1 MLTSPTLEKLRT
13 MKLDAMAKAWE
24 AQQQD
29 PAIAQLAFDE
39 RLGLLVDAEW
49 LARENRRM
57 TYALAQAKLKPSH
70 ACLEAL
76 DYSTRRGLDRS
87 LVRQLATCR
96 WIAEHQAVLIIGPT
110 GIGKSF
116 LACALAHQACR
127 HGYRARYWRLSRLF
141 HTLRLAHADGTYVR
155 LLVQL
160 ARIDVLVLDDWGL
173 APLGDQERRD
183 VLEILDDRYD
193 TRATIITSQLAPK
206 HWHEYI
212 GDPTVGDAIC
222 DRVLHRAHRIE
233 LRGESLR
240 KGHPKAETVST

>member
-1 MLTSPTLEKLRT
+1 MLTSPTLEKLRA
-13 MKLDAMAKAWE
+13 MKLDAMAHAWE

-29 PAIAQLAFDE
+29 PAIAHLAFDE

-49 LARENRRM
+49 LARENRRV

-87 LVRQLATCR
+87 LIRQLATCR
-96 WIAEHQAVLIIGPT
+96 WIAEHHIVLIIGPT
-110 GIGKSF
+110 GVGKSF

-127 HGYRARYWRLSRLF
+127 HGHRARYWRLSRLF
-141 HTLRLAHADGTYVR
+141 HALRLAHADGTYVR
-155 LLVQL
+155 LLAQL
-160 ARIDVLVLDDWGL
+160 ARFDVLVLDDWGL
-173 APLGDQERRD
+173 APLGDEERRD
-183 VLEILDDRYD
+183 VLEILDDRCD
-193 TRATIITSQLAPK
+193 TRATIITSQLAPQ

-212 GDPTVGDAIC
+212 GDPTLADAIC

-233 LRGESLR
+233 LRGESMR
-240 KGHPKAETVST
+240 KGPRKVETDTA

>member
-1 MLTSPTLEKLRT
+1 MLTSPTLEKLRA
-13 MKLDAMAKAWE
+13 MKLDAMATAWE

-29 PAIAQLAFDE
+29 PSISQLGFDE

-49 LARENRRM
+49 LARENRRV

-87 LVRQLATCR
+87 LIRQLATCR
-96 WIAEHQAVLIIGPT
+96 WIAEHQAVLILGPT
-110 GIGKSF
+110 GVGKSF
-116 LACALAHQACR
+116 LACALAHQACW
-127 HGYRARYWRLSRLF
+127 HGHRVRYWRLTRLF
-141 HTLRLAHADGTYVR
+141 HALRLAHADGSYVR
-155 LLVQL
+155 LLGQL
-160 ARIDVLVLDDWGL
+160 ARFDVLILDDWGL
-173 APLGDQERRD
+173 APLGDPERRD

-193 TRATIITSQLAPK
+193 AKATIITSQLAPK

-212 GDPTVGDAIC
+212 GDPTLADAIC

-233 LRGESLR
+233 LRGESMR
-240 KGHPKAETVST
+240 KTAPKTDGGTA